1 MTQMLGSLAGG
12 KVVAMLEVG
21 KAFSLLLTPSSY
33 CINYSK
39 GGYNVDVISE
49 CSLAVTKV
57 LLGDAAPMLPPMVA
71 SGLATETVY
80 QVALVQAKY
89 WKSVHPKALD
99 SFEGVQE
106 IRMCFQH
113 TLTFI
118 IFLEEIKDII
128 TIPGILHLT
137 VAARLFLNLL
147 SRIVEGASE

>member
-33 CINYSK
+33 CIDYSK

-99 SFEGVQE
+99 SFEGVQDTDVFPAHFN
-106 IRMCFQH
+106 IYH
-113 TLTFI
+113 
-118 IFLEEIKDII
+118 FLRGDQ
-128 TIPGILHLT
+128 
-137 VAARLFLNLL
+137 RYYNY
-147 SRIVEGASE
+147 SRYPPLDCRSPPVFKSFV